1 MHSEQSNRAYGI
13 CDPAQ
18 PEHVNLLIAGGG
30 LAGTLLAWNARKR
43 GVSFKIVDP
52 VPSSNASLA
61 AAGVL
66 NPVTGKRLVKSW
78 NVDALLPAAR
88 ATYREI
94 EQICGGHYYHDREI
108 LRIIQTPDEHHQW
121 EKRTSQPAYASFL
134 GELLPPG
141 AAGHGWDD
149 PLGSFRIRGVGNL
162 EIPPFLATVRK
173 LIESTE
179 SWIRDQVR
187 HEDVRILPDAIQWR
201 NLTADYMIFCEG
213 HAGQQNPWFG
223 HLSFN
228 PAKGEVI
235 EVEGISIPPNPIV
248 HKQKWVLGVAPDRVI
263 TGSTW
268 GWNPDNDQPTP
279 QGKTA
284 VFRGLCEMMPQAGNK
299 TIVAHRAA
307 IRPCTKDRHPFLGM
321 HPTHRRIG
329 IFNGFGS
336 KGVLLIPL
344 LANHFLDHLLDHAP
358 LMPEVDVHRAWSAC
372 ST

>member
-108 LRIIQTPDEHHQW
+108 LRIIQTPDERHQW

-179 SWIRDQVR
+179 SWIRDRVR

-223 HLSFN
+223 HLPFN

-307 IRPCTKDRHPFLGM
+307 IRPCTKDRYPFLGM

-358 LMPEVDVHRAWSAC
+358 LMPEVDIHRTWSAC